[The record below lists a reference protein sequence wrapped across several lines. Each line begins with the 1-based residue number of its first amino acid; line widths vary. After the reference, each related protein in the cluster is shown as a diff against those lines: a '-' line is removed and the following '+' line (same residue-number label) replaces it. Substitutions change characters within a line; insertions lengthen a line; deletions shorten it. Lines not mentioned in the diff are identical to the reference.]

1 ARAEGRGVHVLP
13 ARGAALPSLST
24 GRVRADHRAQAAAGR
39 ARPVSLVLRAL
50 SRQGPRGGVRGARLR
65 GESRQRGLSRVLR
78 LRRAPDLQGVRP
90 RDARAR
96 GSVVR
101 ERQSHAAGALSMQVP
116 TRLTRREM
124 LGALTAAGVTLGA
137 SSTLS
142 GCATAGRSETRLP
155 ATIADAGKRL
165 RNGSLTSEALTRTY
179 LGCIRELQ
187 PRLNAFIT
195 VPEEQALA
203 TARALDAELRAGKDR
218 GPLHGIPIVYKDN
231 CDTAGILTTMGSQ
244 FFSTRVPAQDATV
257 VRLLKDAG
265 TVTLAKANMNELAAG
280 VAGANKHYGNAHNPW
295 DVARWPGGSSSG
307 SGAAGAAGVCRAGI
321 GTDPGISVRGPAGW
335 CGIVGVRPTYG
346 RVSVAGVYPRAY
358 SFDTI
363 GPLARTVADAAALL
377 NVMVAYDPTDKY
389 SIRSPKEDFTTG
401 LNRGVRGLRLGVVD
415 NFTYRNVDP
424 EVADAVRGAV
434 DKLAGLGAEVKP
446 VRIPLFEAKINY
458 SYPLT
463 ILLYEFNQ
471 ILADEYRTADKNLFG
486 PVVQANM
493 ARGSQIPKAT
503 YDKAI
508 AERPK
513 EVAEIREAF
522 RQVDAFLTP
531 THPIVAPLQTW
542 DAEGSERVRQFTVP
556 VSFTGLPAVSVP
568 CGFSPSGLPIGL
580 HIVGN
585 DMQEALL
592 LRIAAALEAATDFHQ
607 RKPP

>member
-1 ARAEGRGVHVLP
+1 
-13 ARGAALPSLST
+13 
-24 GRVRADHRAQAAAGR
+24 
-39 ARPVSLVLRAL
+39 VS
-50 SRQGPRGGVRGARLR
+50 
-65 GESRQRGLSRVLR
+65 
-78 LRRAPDLQGVRP
+78 
-90 RDARAR
+90 
-96 GSVVR
+96 
-101 ERQSHAAGALSMQVP
+101 

-124 LGALTAAGVTLGA
+124 LRTLTAAGVGLGVGP
-137 SSTLS
+137 TLS
-142 GCATAGRSETRLP
+142 GCTTATRSDTRLP

-165 RNGSLTSEALTRTY
+165 RNGSLTSEALTRAY
-179 LGCIRELQ
+179 LECIRELQ
-187 PRLNAFIT
+187 PKLNAFIT
-195 VPEEQALA
+195 VPEAQALA
-203 TARALDAELRAGKDR
+203 TAAALDAELRAGKDR

-244 FFSTRVPAQDATV
+244 FFSKRVPTQDATV
-257 VRLLKDAG
+257 VRLLKEAG
-265 TVTLAKANMNELAAG
+265 TVTLGKTNMNELAAG
-280 VAGANKHYGNAHNPW
+280 VAGANKYYGNAHNPW
-295 DVARWPGGSSSG
+295 DLARWPGGSSSG
-307 SGAAGAAGVCRAGI
+307 TGAAVAAGLCLAGI
-321 GTDPGISVRGPAGW
+321 GTDTGISVRGPAGW

-531 THPIVAPLQTW
+531 THPIVAPLQTS

-607 RKPP
+607 RKPPIYCG

>member
-1 ARAEGRGVHVLP
+1 
-13 ARGAALPSLST
+13 
-24 GRVRADHRAQAAAGR
+24 
-39 ARPVSLVLRAL
+39 
-50 SRQGPRGGVRGARLR
+50 
-65 GESRQRGLSRVLR
+65 
-78 LRRAPDLQGVRP
+78 
-90 RDARAR
+90 
-96 GSVVR
+96 
-101 ERQSHAAGALSMQVP
+101 
-116 TRLTRREM
+116 M
-124 LGALTAAGVTLGA
+124 LGALTAAGVSLGA

-142 GCATAGRSETRLP
+142 GCATAGRTETRLP

-187 PRLNAFIT
+187 PKLNAFIT

-244 FFSTRVPAQDATV
+244 FFSTRAPAQDATV
-257 VRLLKDAG
+257 VRLLKEAG

-307 SGAAGAAGVCRAGI
+307 SGAAVAAGVCLGGI
-321 GTDPGISVRGPAGW
+321 GTDTGISVRGPAGW

-358 SFDTI
+358 SLDTI
-363 GPLARTVADAAALL
+363 GPLARTVADAATLL
-377 NVMVAYDPTDKY
+377 NVMVGYDPTDKY
-389 SIRSPKEDFTTG
+389 SIRSPREDFTAG
-401 LNRGVRGLRLGVVD
+401 LDRGVRGVRLGIVE
-415 NFTYRNVDP
+415 NFTYRNVDA
-424 EVADAVRGAV
+424 EVADAVRGAA
-434 DKLAGLGAEVKP
+434 DKLASLGAEVKP
-446 VRIPLFEAKINY
+446 VRIPLFENKINF

-471 ILADEYRTADKNLFG
+471 ILSDEYRKADKSLFG

-503 YDKAI
+503 YDRAI
-508 AERPK
+508 AERP
-513 EVAEIREAF
+513 AEIAQIREVF
-522 RQVDAFLTP
+522 GQVDAFLTP
-531 THPIVAPLQTW
+531 THPMVAPLHTV

-556 VSFTGLPAVSVP
+556 VSFTGFPAVSVP
-568 CGFSPSGLPIGL
+568 CGFGPSGLPIGL

-592 LRIAAALEAATDFHQ
+592 LRIAATLEAATKFYE
-607 RKPP
+607 RKPPLYCA